1 MSRFSGVFMR
11 TDGRRSEINRRYLG
25 TTKHLKTLTKFRLCF
40 QRYILSA
47 SLHSC
52 TTSLNYRD
60 IGATHHTIKVHTN
73 ARLLAKSTR
82 KDKQPWLLM
91 GWMTSHLLYRLIDIG
106 IKVDVWPYEVCSS
119 YVECFDRLDR
129 YFSNNLRPQIIGFS
143 LKDSLTWGRDHLKY
157 EGWNFNSGNYLF
169 TIDTK

>member
-1 MSRFSGVFMR
+1 MTPKHKLLWKFMSRFSGFFMR
-11 TDGRRSEINRRYLG
+11 TDGRRSEINRRSLG
-25 TTKHLKTLTKFRLCF
+25 TTKHLKTLTKFRVCF

-47 SLHSC
+47 SFHSC

-60 IGATHHTIKVHTN
+60 IGPTHHNTIKVHTN

-106 IKVDVWPYEVCSS
+106 IKVDVWPYEVCSA
-119 YVECFDRLDR
+119 YVECFNRLDR
-129 YFSNNLRPQIIGFS
+129 YFSNNLSLQIIGFY
-143 LKDSLTWGRDHLKY
+143 LKDSLRRRRDCMK
-157 EGWNFNSGNYLF
+157 FV
-169 TIDTK
+169 K